1 MRCKGFLFDLDG
13 TLVDSLPAVE
23 RAWSNWARRHGLS
36 PEEVLAFIHGKQAI
50 TSLRHFMAGK
60 SEADIA
66 AEFTRLEHIE
76 ATETEGI
83 TALPGAIALLNHL
96 NKAGIPW
103 AIVTSGS
110 MPVARARHKIA
121 GLPAPEVFV
130 TAERVKRGKP
140 EPDAYLLGAQLLGL
154 APQECVVVEDAPAG
168 VLSGLAAGCHVIAV
182 NAPADTPRLNEV
194 DLVLHS
200 LEQITRPNSQMAML
214 LFSET
219 PDHDLAPSR
228 RGFFMAES
236 SYPPQLTRISC
247 ER

>member
-23 RAWSNWARRHGLS
+23 RAWSNWARRHGLA

-66 AEFTRLEHIE
+66 AEFTRLE
-76 ATETEGI
+76 
-83 TALPGAIALLNHL
+83 
-96 NKAGIPW
+96 
-103 AIVTSGS
+103 GS

-121 GLPAPEVFV
+121 GLPAPEGFV

-200 LEQITRPNSQMAML
+200 LEQITVTKQPNGDVIIQ
-214 LFSET
+214 
-219 PDHDLAPSR
+219 
-228 RGFFMAES
+228 
-236 SYPPQLTRISC
+236 
-247 ER
+247 